1 MDEPPRH
8 RRIGDEAARV
18 RGDCGRHA
26 VVQAEPFRVNA
37 VGAAELPVW
46 VAWKP
51 NDVLPLGGTAPFQEM
66 LRAVTA
72 PLEPVNAAFQELVMV
87 WPAGSV
93 KPSVQPFSAVDPVF
107 ATVTLAV

>member
-18 RGDCGRHA
+18 RGDWERQA
-26 VVQAEPFRVNA
+26 VVQGEPFRVKV
-37 VGAAELPVW
+37 VGAAAFPVW

-51 NDVLPLGGTAPFQEM
+51 NDALPLGGTLPFHAM

-72 PLEPVNAAFQELVMV
+72 PLEPVNAAFQELVML

-93 KPSVQPFSAVDPVF
+93 KPSVQPFN
-107 ATVTLAV
+107 